1 MNIPN
6 DYNPWLNGD
15 ASWLNGKH
23 NGNGIVVDID
33 TAYSTIS
40 VEIDNG
46 DEYFLQGDEADNL
59 IKELAWTATNIYP
72 NKPFS
77 DNVIEYCSMLF

>member
-23 NGNGIVVDID
+23 NGHGIVVDID
-33 TAYSTIS
+33 TANSTVS
-40 VEIDNG
+40 VEHYSDN
-46 DEYFLQGDEADNL
+46 YFLQGDEADEL
-59 IKELAWTATNIYP
+59 IKELAWTATNIHP
-72 NKPFS
+72 NKSFS
-77 DNVIEYCSMLF
+77 DNVIEYCSMVF

>member
-33 TAYSTIS
+33 TANSTIS
-40 VEIDNG
+40 VETYFSN
-46 DEYFLQGDEADNL
+46 YFLQGDEADNL
-59 IKELAWTATNIYP
+59 IKELAWTATYIHP
-72 NKPFS
+72 DKTFS

>member
-15 ASWLNGKH
+15 ASWLDGKH

-33 TAYSTIS
+33 TAYSTVS
-40 VEIDNG
+40 VETYFGNI
-46 DEYFLQGDEADNL
+46 FLQGDVADNL
-59 IKELAWTATNIYP
+59 IKELAWTATNIRP
-72 NKPFS
+72 NKSFS